1 MTGLVFLQCQISERS
16 LININFEP
24 IICYQ
29 HYHQSYQEYI
39 TNYLSG
45 RSPPWCPG
53 YQEDWAAAAARSIAR
68 LSTCAGQSRQEEE
81 GTSIR
86 GSYSPR
92 AATVIAHASHSPCSS
107 APDATILASHSPC
120 ATQPPNGEDVHIQA
134 AKNPEGPP
142 MGVDEALLKSPRLF

>member
-1 MTGLVFLQCQISERS
+1 M
-16 LININFEP
+16 
-24 IICYQ
+24 
-29 HYHQSYQEYI
+29 
-39 TNYLSG
+39 SG

-53 YQEDWAAAAARSIAR
+53 YQEDWAVAAAAARSIAR
-68 LSTCAGQSRQEEE
+68 LSTCAGQSRQKEE

-92 AATVIAHASHSPCSS
+92 ASPRDATIIAHASHSPCSS

-142 MGVDEALLKSPRLF
+142 TGVDEALLKSPRPF